1 MLFQDRPIEK
11 PEDLY
16 DREVEYETLRKAVN
30 SRTICVIVGAR
41 RIGKTSLVKA
51 TTHDL
56 PRVYIDVR
64 KFESF
69 TYMSY
74 NMFLEEL
81 KKSLNDFISWD
92 KRILKYLRR
101 IRSLRIH
108 EVEVEF
114 SLGKERPSF
123 SSILEAL
130 EDWAEDEGK
139 RIVMII
145 DEAQEF
151 IRMKGY
157 NILPII
163 AYAYDN
169 LKHISF
175 VFAGSKIGLLYRFLR
190 VNDPASPLYGRYIE
204 RIELTPLNREQS
216 LEFLEIG
223 FQEYHMRPDKDLLK
237 EVIDKL
243 DGIIGWLSYLGLKAV
258 KEGLSKEVIDKVL
271 EDASRIAIQEFCN
284 FVKVMNSKRY
294 VEILKILKE
303 GATWSEIKRYLE
315 LRLGTRMYDSELS
328 RLLKNLIDNG
338 FIEKKDNMYMIIDPI
353 LKYASEKIQCY

>member
-1 MLFQDRPIEK
+1 
-11 PEDLY
+11 
-16 DREVEYETLRKAVN
+16 
-30 SRTICVIVGAR
+30 
-41 RIGKTSLVKA
+41 
-51 TTHDL
+51 
-56 PRVYIDVR
+56 
-64 KFESF
+64 
-69 TYMSY
+69 
-74 NMFLEEL
+74 
-81 KKSLNDFISWD
+81 
-92 KRILKYLRR
+92 
-101 IRSLRIH
+101 
-108 EVEVEF
+108 
-114 SLGKERPSF
+114 
-123 SSILEAL
+123 
-130 EDWAEDEGK
+130 
-139 RIVMII
+139 
-145 DEAQEF
+145 
-151 IRMKGY
+151 MKGY
-157 NILPII
+157 SILPLI

-190 VNDPASPLYGRYIE
+190 VNDPESPLYGRYIE